1 MRSRLGAIVV
11 MGMLALSACERRE
24 ADAPPPETARF
35 SHRLSADISGDY
47 RPIGEGNGNVVSMFV
62 GQTAGFTAW
71 EAGQGGSPP
80 LILSLVGPQGP
91 MRVTP
96 DAYAITDDT
105 VQMTGSAPGGGVVR
119 LQGRIDQGA
128 LATARRNLGDQ
139 TPVITGTVSVDGQR
153 TAFALSWWGGD

>member
-1 MRSRLGAIVV
+1 MRRRLGAIVL
-11 MGMLALSACERRE
+11 MGLLALSACERRE
-24 ADAPPPETARF
+24 AAGPTPEVARF

-47 RPIGEGNGNVVSMFV
+47 RPVGEGSGNLVSMFV

-71 EAGQGGSPP
+71 EAGQGGPPP

-139 TPVITGTVSVDGQR
+139 TPVITGTLSVDGQR
-153 TAFALSWWGGD
+153 TAFALSWWGGE

>member
-1 MRSRLGAIVV
+1 MRRRLGAIVV
-11 MGMLALSACERRE
+11 MGLLALSACERRE
-24 ADAPPPETARF
+24 AAEPTPETARF

-47 RPIGEGNGNVVSMFV
+47 RPVGQGSSQEASLFV
-62 GQTAGFTAW
+62 GQATAFTAW
-71 EAGQGGSPP
+71 EAGQGSSPP
-80 LILSLVGPQGP
+80 LILSLVGPQGA
-91 MRVTP
+91 MRVNP
-96 DAYAITDDT
+96 DAYAIADNT

>member
-1 MRSRLGAIVV
+1 MASL
-11 MGMLALSACERRE
+11 
-24 ADAPPPETARF
+24 
-35 SHRLSADISGDY
+35 
-47 RPIGEGNGNVVSMFV
+47 FV
-62 GQTAGFTAW
+62 GQEAAFTAW
-71 EAGQGGSPP
+71 EAGRGGPPP

-91 MRVTP
+91 MRLNP
-96 DAYAITDDT
+96 DAYTITDDT
-105 VQMTGSAPGGGVVR
+105 VQMTSSAPGGSVVR

>member
-1 MRSRLGAIVV
+1 MNRRLGAIIV
-11 MGMLALSACERRE
+11 MGLLVLSACERRE

-47 RPIGEGNGNVVSMFV
+47 RPVGPNSGQVTSLFV
-62 GQTAGFTAW
+62 GQEAAFTAW
-71 EAGQGGSPP
+71 EAGRGGAPP
-80 LILSLVGPQGP
+80 LILSLDGPQGP

-128 LATARRNLGDQ
+128 LATARRNLGYQ

-153 TAFALSWWGGD
+153 TAFTLSWWGGD

>member
-1 MRSRLGAIVV
+1 MRRRLGAIVV
-11 MGMLALSACERRE
+11 MGLLALSACERRE
-24 ADAPPPETARF
+24 AAAPTPETARF

-47 RPIGEGNGNVVSMFV
+47 RPVGEGSGQVASLFV
-62 GQTAGFTAW
+62 GQAAGFTAW
-71 EAGQGGSPP
+71 EAGQGGPPP
-80 LILSLVGPQGP
+80 LILSLVGPQGA
-91 MRVTP
+91 MRVNP

-105 VQMTGSAPGGGVVR
+105 VQMTGSAPGGGIVR

>member
-1 MRSRLGAIVV
+1 MRRRLGAIVV
-11 MGMLALSACERRE
+11 MGLLALSACERRE
-24 ADAPPPETARF
+24 AAPTPEVARF

-47 RPIGEGNGNVVSMFV
+47 RPVGEGRSPVASLFV
-62 GQTAGFTAW
+62 GQATAFTAW
-71 EAGQGGSPP
+71 EAGRGGAAP
-80 LILSLVGPQGP
+80 LILSLTWPQGP
-91 MRVTP
+91 MRVNP

-119 LQGRIDQGA
+119 IQGRIDQGA

-153 TAFALSWWGGD
+153 TAFALSWRGGD

>member
-1 MRSRLGAIVV
+1 MGYGETCVSRPRVCRNWTGPSTEVV
-11 MGMLALSACERRE
+11 RTR
-24 ADAPPPETARF
+24 
-35 SHRLSADISGDY
+35 
-47 RPIGEGNGNVVSMFV
+47 
-62 GQTAGFTAW
+62 
-71 EAGQGGSPP
+71 
-80 LILSLVGPQGP
+80 P

-139 TPVITGTVSVDGQR
+139 TPVITGTVSVDGQS
-153 TAFALSWWGGD
+153 TAFALGWWGGD

>member
-1 MRSRLGAIVV
+1 MRRRLGAIVV
-11 MGMLALSACERRE
+11 MGLLALSACERRE
-24 ADAPPPETARF
+24 AAPTPETARF

-47 RPIGEGNGNVVSMFV
+47 RPVGEGSGPVASLFV
-62 GQTAGFTAW
+62 GQATAFTAW
-71 EAGQGGSPP
+71 EAGRGGAAP
-80 LILSLVGPQGP
+80 LILSLTGPQGP
-91 MRVTP
+91 MRVNP

-105 VQMTGSAPGGGVVR
+105 LQMTGSAPGGGVVR

-139 TPVITGTVSVDGQR
+139 TPVITGTVSLDGQR

>member
-1 MRSRLGAIVV
+1 MRRRLVAIAVL
-11 MGMLALSACERRE
+11 GLLALSACERRE
-24 ADAPPPETARF
+24 AAEPTPETARF

-47 RPIGEGNGNVVSMFV
+47 RPVGEGSSQVASLFV
-62 GQTAGFTAW
+62 GQATAFTAW
-71 EAGQGGSPP
+71 EAGQGSSPP
-80 LILSLVGPQGP
+80 LILSLVGPQGA
-91 MRVTP
+91 MRVNP
-96 DAYAITDDT
+96 DAYAIADNT